1 MWLSHGELAAGLA
14 PLMLAMFR
22 TINHRAT
29 LTWLGKSITGATG
42 AVTDHHMKR
51 HAQHA
56 FVLFLHKYV
65 SVLTLNDCLQPDM
78 PSRDDE
84 DRLA

>member
-1 MWLSHGELAAGLA
+1 
-14 PLMLAMFR
+14 
-22 TINHRAT
+22 
-29 LTWLGKSITGATG
+29 LGKSITGATG